1 MQKSDALLS
10 HDLLLLGG
18 GHTHALVLLR
28 WAMQPVPGVRLTLVS
43 ENSDSPYSGMLPGL
57 VAGHYQRD
65 DVHIDLRRLCRH
77 AGVRF
82 IHAQVDKVDPH
93 NRQVLLKD
101 RPPLSYDTLSINVG
115 ATPDLSVPGAAQFSI
130 PVKPISGFWP
140 AWQQQRDQLLQAQE
154 PADIAVVGGGAG
166 SVELVL
172 AMAYALRKAPVRHRL
187 HLVTRGERLLPG
199 YPALMLRWLLRRL
212 HDAGITLHLQ
222 ADITRVDAHQLSTA
236 DGRSIPAHT
245 VFWCT
250 QARAAGW
257 LADSGFD
264 VTTAGFVRVQPTLQ
278 TLRWPNIF
286 AAGDCAWIDATPTAR
301 AGVYAVRQAPVLD
314 ANLRRHLQQQPL
326 ESYRPQRHFLS
337 LLATGDRDAV
347 GARGIWPL
355 AGRWVWRW
363 KDRIDRRFMAMLQQL
378 PVLPPPQQS
387 EAISLEPPSMR
398 CGGCGGKVGADVLQ
412 QALAGLNGEEGACAL
427 PEPDDAAVIALSD
440 DPAADVLVQSVDVL
454 KPLLDDPWLTGRIT
468 TLHALSDLYAM
479 HARPHSVQVQVQ
491 VPVMAEALQVRDLQ
505 QLLQGV
511 QREVERAGARLL
523 GGHTL
528 EADTLQLGLTV
539 NGLAQPGQLL
549 RKRGVQV
556 GDALIL
562 TKPIGSG
569 ALFAA
574 AMRGAAH
581 TAWIDQAIP
590 LLLQSNQAAADILF
604 QHAAHAL
611 TDITGFG
618 LVGHLLEMLRP
629 DGLGAQL
636 TLERIPLLTG
646 AEDCAVAGYHST
658 LAPANRRARHQVTLV
673 DVAADD
679 PRYTLLFDPQTQ
691 GGLLGAIPSA
701 QAQSCIQALTAAGYQ
716 AAIIGEC
723 TASPG
728 VQIVTGQ

>member
-57 VAGHYQRD
+57 VAGHYQCD

-82 IHAQVDKVDPH
+82 IHAQVVNVDPH
-93 NRQVLLKD
+93 NRQVFLKD

-130 PVKPISGFWP
+130 PVKPISRFWP
-140 AWQQQRDQLLQAQE
+140 AWQQQRDHLLQAQE
-154 PADIAVVGGGAG
+154 SVDIAVVGGGAG

-172 AMAYALRKAPVRHRL
+172 AMAYALRNAPVRHRL

-212 HDAGITLHLQ
+212 REAGVTLHVQ
-222 ADITRVDAHQLSTA
+222 ADIIRVDAHQLCSA

-250 QARAAGW
+250 QARAADW
-257 LADSGFD
+257 LGNSGFD
-264 VTTAGFVRVQPTLQ
+264 VTSAGFVRVRPTLQ

-286 AAGDCAWIDATPTAR
+286 AAGDCAWIDASPTAR

-326 ESYRPQRHFLS
+326 QSYHPQRHFLS

-378 PVLPPPQQS
+378 PVLPPPQQDD
-387 EAISLEPPSMR
+387 ATSLEPPAMR
-398 CGGCGGKVGADVLQ
+398 CGGCGGKVGTDVLQ

-440 DPAADVLVQSVDVL
+440 DPTADVLVQSVDVL

-511 QREVERAGARLL
+511 QREVVRAGAQLL

-528 EADTLQLGLTV
+528 EADNLQLGLTV

-562 TKPIGSG
+562 TKPLGTG

-574 AMRGAAH
+574 AMRGAAQ
-581 TAWIDQAIP
+581 TGWIDQAIP
-590 LLLQSNQAAADILF
+590 VLLQSNQAAADILF
-604 QHAAHAL
+604 QHGAHAL

-629 DGLGAQL
+629 DGVGAQL
-636 TLERIPLLTG
+636 TLAHIPLLTG
-646 AEDCAVAGYHST
+646 AVDCAAAGYQST

-691 GGLLGAIPSA
+691 GGLLGAVPA
-701 QAQSCIQALTAAGYQ
+701 ARAQSCIDALTAAGCR

-723 TASPG
+723 MASPG
-728 VQIVTGQ
+728 VQVVTGR